1 MHTKKLFGVIRLHL
15 GKTIVI
21 KRYLIIFISNNLGRI
36 NSRFLLNKR
45 HLICL
50 KFDIQKNNEIK
61 ISKSSILLTIST
73 LM

>member
-1 MHTKKLFGVIRLHL
+1 MHTKKIFGVIRLHL

-21 KRYLIIFISNNLGRI
+21 KRYLIIFISNYLGRI

-61 ISKSSILLTIST
+61 ISKSFSIFQI
-73 LM
+73 